1 MQFPAEVSLI
11 HMRPCRRALHSECYG
26 HNHQFLFWT
35 ISQMLITVLLAVHV
49 NSLPRC
55 LLCSFGF
62 ILVHE
67 GSLQSTGASGQQ
79 DAAATPF
86 ADASVLL
93 LAPVLCAHTS
103 A

>member
-1 MQFPAEVSLI
+1 
-11 HMRPCRRALHSECYG
+11 
-26 HNHQFLFWT
+26 
-35 ISQMLITVLLAVHV
+35 MLITVLLAVHV

-93 LAPVLCAHTS
+93 LAPVLSYQCMTRLQALQVVS
-103 A
+103 LLRPSSKPC